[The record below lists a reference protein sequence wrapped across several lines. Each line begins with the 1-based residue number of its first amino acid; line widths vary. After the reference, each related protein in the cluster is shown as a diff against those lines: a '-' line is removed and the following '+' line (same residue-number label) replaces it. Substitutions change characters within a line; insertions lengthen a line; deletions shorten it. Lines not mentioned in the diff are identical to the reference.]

1 MNNTNT
7 NKDLAP
13 ATAQTAA
20 PAKRVSVLGNLA
32 AQLNCD
38 PATLLG
44 ILKKSVFA
52 ACKKDEEFQMACM
65 TAAKYG
71 LDPVQK
77 EICAFP
83 AKSGAVV
90 PVVGVD
96 GWVKIMNSH
105 PQFDGIEFDETPDSC
120 TAIIH
125 RKDRAHPVKVTE
137 WMGECNRST
146 DPWKRWPRRMLRH
159 KAMIQAARLAFGF
172 SGIKDEDEAQRMDEV
187 TAPAQKVATV
197 PSDAPKS
204 SRLRAALG
212 IEEAV
217 EVAPASAPAP
227 EPVFAPGGE
236 EVAPEKAPS
245 APQDAQEAPPPKLR
259 AKSSPNVTVGIC
271 SGSF

>member
-1 MNNTNT
+1 MNNTTNT
-7 NKDLAP
+7 LAP
-13 ATAQTAA
+13 APAQNAA

-44 ILKKSVFA
+44 VLKKSVFA
-52 ACKKDEEFQMACM
+52 ACKTDEEFQMACM

-77 EICAFP
+77 EIYAFP
-83 AKSGAVV
+83 AKNGAVV

-105 PQFDGIEFDETPDSC
+105 PQFDGIEFDETADAC
-120 TAIIH
+120 TAIVH

-137 WMGECNRST
+137 WLSECERT
-146 DPWKRWPRRMLRH
+146 TEPWKRWPRRMLRH

-187 TAPAQKVATV
+187 TAPPAPTAKPAAK
-197 PSDAPKS
+197 PSK
-204 SRLRAALG
+204 LRDALG
-212 IEEAV
+212 IPPETPIEEAT
-217 EVAPASAPAP
+217 
-227 EPVFAPGGE
+227 FAPGGDP
-236 EVAPEKAPS
+236 APENAPS
-245 APQDAQEAPPPKLR
+245 APQNAQEAAPPPVREEIPHLDD
-259 AKSSPNVTVGIC
+259 
-271 SGSF
+271 

>member
-7 NKDLAP
+7 NTTKDLAP
-13 ATAQTAA
+13 VPAQTAA
-20 PAKRVSVLGNLA
+20 PAKRVSVIGNLA

-38 PATLLG
+38 PGTLLG

-77 EICAFP
+77 EIYAFP

-105 PQFDGIEFDETPDSC
+105 PQFDGIEFDETAESC

-137 WMGECNRST
+137 WLDECRGISE
-146 DPWKRWPRRMLRH
+146 PWKRWPRRMLRH

-172 SGIKDEDEAQRMDEV
+172 SGIVDEDEAVRIDEA
-187 TAPAQKVATV
+187 TAPAPAPA
-197 PSDAPKS
+197 PSAPKG
-204 SRLRAALG
+204 SRLRAALN
-212 IEEAV
+212 IEDAEPV
-217 EVAPASAPAP
+217 PPETPASAP
-227 EPVFAPGGE
+227 
-236 EVAPEKAPS
+236 
-245 APQDAQEAPPPKLR
+245 QNAQEAPADPIPDNPAPEGEEAR
-259 AKSSPNVTVGIC
+259 
-271 SGSF
+271 

>member
-13 ATAQTAA
+13 APAQTNAA
-20 PAKRVSVLGNLA
+20 PAKRVSVLGTLA

-44 ILKKSVFA
+44 VLKKSVFA

-77 EICAFP
+77 EIYAFP

-120 TAIIH
+120 TAIIY

-137 WMGECNRST
+137 WMGECNRAT
-146 DPWKRWPRRMLRH
+146 DPWKRWPSRMLRH

-187 TAPAQKVATV
+187 TAPAVTPAPA
-197 PSDAPKS
+197 PSANGSK
-204 SRLRAALG
+204 LRAALG

-217 EVAPASAPAP
+217 EVAPETPATAPESAQDAPA
-227 EPVFAPGGE
+227 
-236 EVAPEKAPS
+236 APETGKDTPDG
-245 APQDAQEAPPPKLR
+245 PEAR
-259 AKSSPNVTVGIC
+259 
-271 SGSF
+271 

>member
-13 ATAQTAA
+13 APAQTNAA

-44 ILKKSVFA
+44 VLKKSVFA
-52 ACKKDEEFQMACM
+52 ACKTDEEFQMACM

-77 EICAFP
+77 EIYAFP

-96 GWVKIMNSH
+96 GWIKIMNADPH
-105 PQFDGIEFDETPDSC
+105 FDGIEFNEGPDFC

-125 RKDRAHPVKVTE
+125 RTDRAHPVKVTE
-137 WMGECNRST
+137 WMEECNRAT
-146 DPWKRWPRRMLRH
+146 EPWKRWPRRMLRH

-187 TAPAQKVATV
+187 TPAAPTKVSPIPA
-197 PSDAPKS
+197 DAPKS
-204 SRLRAALG
+204 AKLRAALG

-217 EVAPASAPAP
+217 EVPEPTFAPETAPA
-227 EPVFAPGGE
+227 
-236 EVAPEKAPS
+236 
-245 APQDAQEAPPPKLR
+245 APQNAPEAPPAHFSEDLPFT
-259 AKSSPNVTVGIC
+259 A
-271 SGSF
+271 

>member
-13 ATAQTAA
+13 APAQTAA

-77 EICAFP
+77 EIYAFP

-96 GWVKIMNSH
+96 GWNKIMNTH
-105 PQFDGIEFDETPDSC
+105 PQFDGIEFDEGDGYC
-120 TAIIH
+120 TAIIY
-125 RKDRAHPVKVTE
+125 RKDRAHPTKVTE
-137 WMGECNRST
+137 WMDECARST
-146 DPWKRWPRRMLRH
+146 EPWKNWPRRMLRH

-187 TAPAQKVATV
+187 TAPPAPTAKPAAK
-197 PSDAPKS
+197 PSK
-204 SRLRAALG
+204 LRDALG
-212 IEEAV
+212 IPPETPIEEAT
-217 EVAPASAPAP
+217 
-227 EPVFAPGGE
+227 FAPGGDP
-236 EVAPEKAPS
+236 APANAVS
-245 APQDAQEAPPPKLR
+245 AAGDAQEAAPPPVNEEIPGLDD
-259 AKSSPNVTVGIC
+259 
-271 SGSF
+271 